1 MDNKTLYE
9 GLVLS
14 TFYMRYREK
23 KGMNKTFSEDSNF
36 NSQKVKNIF
45 DKSVKSVLKLDVT
58 LGIVGK
64 EQSNEKVYN
73 CILSALQSNGRIS
86 DEDFLDLLKDELGVI
101 VDDRLLNN
109 LIEIVKA
116 DGVVSREEKEL
127 LLKLY
132 EEQLANLSSS
142 EKENLRKEF
151 KEKLKIKKTKGQ
163 RISLYTVCALTML
176 VLTFLGAGLIINH
189 FEKKKME
196 KFNIEKYVVDNPR
209 LVFKTISFSKYI
221 VRGTPNGTNS
231 HLDKLNIF
239 HLTGEADLYIEM
251 NHIDLIEEETD
262 YIQKK
267 LVLSYNCP
275 TKYPISVDVNISSG
289 DYNEVETID
298 PEPMTEKEANWFA
311 GKTAIVGG
319 VFGTLI
325 GGKVAGWK
333 GSLVAGA
340 TSAVATYIAT
350 KNFVMNLS
358 LPTNSISAK
367 EELLM
372 KAQELVA
379 LEVMGGNLL
388 YEPDAESKLMKYYEN
403 ECKKQLRSVMQQFGW
418 KEVEVKFVYK

>member
-9 GLVLS
+9 GLILA
-14 TFYMRYREK
+14 TFYLHYREK
-23 KGMNKTFSEDSNF
+23 KGMNKIFSEDSNF
-36 NSQKVKNIF
+36 NSQKIKTVF

-58 LGIVGK
+58 LGVIGK
-64 EQSNEKVYN
+64 EQSNDKVFN
-73 CILSALQSNGRIS
+73 LILSTLQDNGKIS
-86 DEDFLDLLKDELGVI
+86 DEDFLSLLKENLGVDI
-101 VDDRLLNN
+101 NDYLINQ
-109 LIEIVKA
+109 LIEIVQA

-132 EEQLANLSSS
+132 EEQLISIPTS
-142 EKENLRKEF
+142 EKESLKKEF
-151 KEKLKIKKTKGQ
+151 KEKIKIKRTKGE
-163 RISLYTVCALTML
+163 RISLYTVCVLTLL
-176 VLTFLGAGLIINH
+176 VLMFLGAGLIINQI
-189 FEKKKME
+189 EKRKME

-221 VRGTPNGTNS
+221 VHGTPNGTNT

-239 HLTGEADLYIEM
+239 HVTGDADLYIEM
-251 NHIDLIEEETD
+251 NHLDLIEEETD

-267 LVLSYNCP
+267 IVLAYNCP
-275 TKYPISVDVNISSG
+275 TKYPVSVDINIPSG
-289 DYNEVETID
+289 AYNEVETISS
-298 PEPMTEKEANWFA
+298 EPITEKEANKFA

-333 GSLVAGA
+333 GALVTGA
-340 TSAVATYIAT
+340 VTSAATYITT

-358 LPTNSISAK
+358 LPQNTVSAQ

-372 KAQELVA
+372 RAQELIA
-379 LEVMGGNLL
+379 LEVMGGSLL
-388 YEPDAESKLMKYYEN
+388 YEPNSDSKLMNYYEN
-403 ECKKQLRSVMQQFGW
+403 ECKKQLRSIMQQFGW

>member
-9 GLVLS
+9 GLILA
-14 TFYMRYREK
+14 TFYLRYREK
-23 KGMNKTFSEDSNF
+23 KGMNKFFSEDSNF
-36 NSQKVKNIF
+36 NNKKVKTIF

-58 LGIVGK
+58 LGVIGK
-64 EQSNEKVYN
+64 EQSNDKVYN
-73 CILSALQSNGRIS
+73 LILSTLQAKGKIS
-86 DEDFLDLLKDELGVI
+86 DEDFLSLLKENLGVDINDYLINQLIDI
-101 VDDRLLNN
+101 VQ
-109 LIEIVKA
+109 A

-132 EEQLANLSSS
+132 EEQLINIPTS
-142 EKENLRKEF
+142 EKESLKKEF
-151 KEKLKIKKTKGQ
+151 KEKIKIKRTKGE
-163 RISLYTVCALTML
+163 RISLYTVCVLTLL
-176 VLTFLGAGLIINH
+176 VLMFLGAGLIINQI
-189 FEKKKME
+189 EKRKME

-221 VRGTPNGTNS
+221 VHGTPNGTNT

-239 HLTGEADLYIEM
+239 HVTGDADLYIEM
-251 NHIDLIEEETD
+251 NHLDLIEEETD

-267 LVLSYNCP
+267 IVLAYNCP
-275 TKYPISVDVNISSG
+275 TKYPVSVDINIPSG
-289 DYNEVETID
+289 AYNEVETISS
-298 PEPMTEKEANWFA
+298 EPITEKEANKFA

-333 GSLVAGA
+333 GALVTGA
-340 TSAVATYIAT
+340 VTSAATYITT

-358 LPTNSISAK
+358 LPQNTVSAQ

-372 KAQELVA
+372 RAQELIA
-379 LEVMGGNLL
+379 LEVMGGSLL
-388 YEPDAESKLMKYYEN
+388 YEPNSDSKLMNYYEN
-403 ECKKQLRSVMQQFGW
+403 ECKKQLRSIMQQFGW

>member
-9 GLVLS
+9 GLILA
-14 TFYMRYREK
+14 TFYLRYREK
-23 KGMNKTFSEDSNF
+23 KGMNKIFSDDSNF
-36 NSQKVKNIF
+36 NSKKVKSIF
-45 DKSVKSVLKLDVT
+45 NKSVKSVLKLDIT
-58 LGIVGK
+58 LGIIGK

-73 CILSALQSNGRIS
+73 IILATLQAKGKIS
-86 DEDFLDLLKDELGVI
+86 DEEFLSLLKNDLGITINDYLINQLTVIVKEDGVI
-101 VDDRLLNN
+101 T
-109 LIEIVKA
+109 
-116 DGVVSREEKEL
+116 REEKEL
-127 LLKLY
+127 LLKLF
-132 EEQLANLSSS
+132 EEQLADIPIS
-142 EKENLRKEF
+142 EKDTLKKEF

-176 VLTFLGAGLIINH
+176 ILMFLGAGLIINH
-189 FEKKKME
+189 VEKKKME

-221 VRGTPNGTNS
+221 VRGTPNGTNK

-251 NHIDLIEEETD
+251 NHLDLIEEETD
-262 YIQKK
+262 YIQKRI
-267 LVLSYNCP
+267 VLAYNCP
-275 TKYPISVDVNISSG
+275 TKYPVSVDITIPSG
-289 DYNEVETID
+289 EYNLVEEIA
-298 PEPMTEKEANWFA
+298 PEPITEKEANKIA
-311 GKTAIVGG
+311 AKTAIAGG

-333 GSLVAGA
+333 AALVTGTAS
-340 TSAVATYIAT
+340 TVATYIAT

-358 LPTNSISAK
+358 LPTNSISAQ

-372 KAQELVA
+372 KAQELIA
-379 LEVMGGNLL
+379 LEVMGGNLW
-388 YEPDAESKLMKYYEN
+388 YEPDSQSKLMTYYEN

>member
-9 GLVLS
+9 GLILA
-14 TFYMRYREK
+14 TFYLRYREK
-23 KGMNKTFSEDSNF
+23 KGMNKIFSEDSNF
-36 NSQKVKNIF
+36 NSQKAKTIF

-58 LGIVGK
+58 LGVIGK
-64 EQSNEKVYN
+64 EQSNDKVYN
-73 CILSALQSNGRIS
+73 LILSTLQNKGKIS
-86 DEDFLDLLKDELGVI
+86 DEDFLSLLKEDLGVAINDYLISQLVDI
-101 VDDRLLNN
+101 VQ
-109 LIEIVKA
+109 A

-132 EEQLANLSSS
+132 EEQLINIPTA
-142 EKENLRKEF
+142 EKEALKKEF
-151 KEKLKIKKTKGQ
+151 KEKIKIKRTKGE
-163 RISLYTVCALTML
+163 RISLYSVCVLTLL
-176 VLTFLGAGLIINH
+176 VLMFLGAGLIIIH
-189 FEKKKME
+189 VEKKKME
-196 KFNIEKYVVDNPR
+196 KFNIEKYIVDNPR

-221 VRGTPNGTNS
+221 VHGTPNGTNE

-239 HLTGEADLYIEM
+239 HVTGDADLYIEM
-251 NHIDLIEEETD
+251 NHLDLIEEETD

-267 LVLSYNCP
+267 IVLAYNCP
-275 TKYPISVDVNISSG
+275 TKYPVSVDINIPSG
-289 DYNEVETID
+289 AYNNVETIE

-325 GGKVAGWK
+325 GGKIAGWK

-358 LPTNSISAK
+358 LPTNSISEK

-388 YEPDAESKLMKYYEN
+388 YEPDAESKLMNYYEN
-403 ECKKQLRSVMQQFGW
+403 ECKKQLRSIMQQFGW